1 MHQRKLQHQLWC
13 FYNRIQLDQLQEERQ
28 ELWVS
33 PELLIVNRC
42 INSETEYPHLLTLP
56 YTDYPPPTRL
66 KTFKFAASMRVQIHF
81 YHISEKWLI
90 MQKMLISV

>member
-1 MHQRKLQHQLWC
+1 MHQRKLQHQMWC
-13 FYNRIQLDQLQEERQ
+13 FYNRILLDQLQEERQ

-42 INSETEYPHLLTLP
+42 INSETKYPHLLTLP
-56 YTDYPPPTRL
+56 YTDYPPPRL
-66 KTFKFAASMRVQIHF
+66 KTSTFAASMCVQIHF

-90 MQKMLISV
+90 MQKMLIFV